1 MNPSNSQLKI
11 TIAKLIEV
19 AYSQNSGV
27 TTSIMREKGNFTL
40 RVDQNGHAI
49 LSGEAGILSFSGD
62 SVLKSIGA
70 TIKRLNVDFTKG
82 ENNEITY
89 KATFSLAIISLTV
102 VGEFDVEELIT
113 SCSGL
118 LCKTARVM
126 KNKHLQ
132 YELELQ
138 RIMGK

>member
-1 MNPSNSQLKI
+1 MNPSNSELKI

-49 LSGEAGILSFSGD
+49 LSGKTGILSFSGD
-62 SVLKSIGA
+62 SALKSIGA
-70 TIKRLNVDFTKG
+70 TIKRLNIDFTKG

-118 LCKTARVM
+118 LCKTARAM
-126 KNKHLQ
+126 KNRHLQ